1 MIVKIEDT
9 KKIFVLYKES
19 EKKISKKLFFSNFS
33 YSHNGKIQNKEN

>member
-19 EKKISKKLFFSNFS
+19 EKKMSKKLFFSNFS
-33 YSHNGKIQNKEN
+33 NSHNGKIQNKEN